1 MMILQTYNKFYFIF
15 VKRFRPS
22 IWSNFDWSIILGAL
36 VEESAKR
43 TYALFYFYFLV
54 KLIIDPIL
62 WTFFNWS

>member
-43 TYALFYFYFLV
+43 TYALFLFPSETNY
-54 KLIIDPIL
+54 
-62 WTFFNWS
+62 